1 MSADEDMPLHCG
13 GASQTRNDVA
23 EKKRQR
29 EAGLQRWR
37 EKKSKLSAAASNSS
51 TSVRRPVTRSDM
63 NVPLHVSG
71 VAQNTP
77 VLPARRRERETAL
90 QRWVAKKSRRSGA
103 DDVSSTSAPDL
114 LASTSFLAEPVGL
127 HQCTQETTCGDPAI
141 GAVESECEYPKICVG
156 AKHPETSDEQPC
168 VHKQSILSR
177 TCDYPIPNVLYG
189 TAGDGDVSAHRGS
202 VHDPS
207 STSHGG
213 NTAARPNDGR
223 RFLERVPT
231 SAYALRTQPNC
242 RALLAIVRS
251 KGGIALATATS
262 GIAASILPGGRTA
275 HSRFKIPI
283 DLSDIKSCKISKQSS
298 LGVLI
303 RDSRLIVWDE
313 APMAK
318 RDTIEALDLALQDLC
333 GSAEIFGGKVIV
345 FGGDFRQV
353 LPVVRRGNR
362 KETVDACLTSSD
374 LWPQLKKLKLTE
386 NMRARL
392 DPWFT
397 EMLLKIGNGQE
408 TTFED
413 DLIKIPASL
422 ALADP
427 VSEESLDELITT
439 IYPNLASLTEM
450 NLSMNRAILTT
461 KNCFVD
467 EVNKK
472 LINEFPGDLVEYLSF
487 DRVENPSHEAE
498 YGDIINSLTPSG
510 LLEHRLSLKENA
522 PVILLRNLDP
532 TEGLSRKGKQQREKG
547 LL

>member
-1 MSADEDMPLHCG
+1 
-13 GASQTRNDVA
+13 
-23 EKKRQR
+23 
-29 EAGLQRWR
+29 
-37 EKKSKLSAAASNSS
+37 
-51 TSVRRPVTRSDM
+51 
-63 NVPLHVSG
+63 
-71 VAQNTP
+71 
-77 VLPARRRERETAL
+77 
-90 QRWVAKKSRRSGA
+90 
-103 DDVSSTSAPDL
+103 
-114 LASTSFLAEPVGL
+114 
-127 HQCTQETTCGDPAI
+127 
-141 GAVESECEYPKICVG
+141 
-156 AKHPETSDEQPC
+156 
-168 VHKQSILSR
+168 
-177 TCDYPIPNVLYG
+177 
-189 TAGDGDVSAHRGS
+189 
-202 VHDPS
+202 
-207 STSHGG
+207 
-213 NTAARPNDGR
+213 
-223 RFLERVPT
+223 
-231 SAYALRTQPNC
+231 
-242 RALLAIVRS
+242 
-251 KGGIALATATS
+251 
-262 GIAASILPGGRTA
+262 
-275 HSRFKIPI
+275 
-283 DLSDIKSCKISKQSS
+283 
-298 LGVLI
+298 
-303 RDSRLIVWDE
+303 
-313 APMAK
+313 MAK

-333 GSAEIFGGKVIV
+333 GSVEIFGGKVIV

-353 LPVVRRGNR
+353 LPVVRRGSR
-362 KETVDACLTSSD
+362 KEIVDACLTSSD

-439 IYPNLASLTEM
+439 IYPNLASLTKM

-510 LLEHRLSLKENA
+510 LSEHRLSLKKNA

-532 TEGLSRKGKQQREKG
+532 TEGLCNGTRLICKKLDKNVIYAEIAVRDFSGKSVFIHRIPFEPPADEQYPVPYTRTQFPLHLCFAMTINNAQGQTLDRVGVYLRKPVFSHWQLYVAISRAKTATSVK
-547 LL
+547 LLIKPPFFNEHRLNYTKNIVYTEVLQAAQIV